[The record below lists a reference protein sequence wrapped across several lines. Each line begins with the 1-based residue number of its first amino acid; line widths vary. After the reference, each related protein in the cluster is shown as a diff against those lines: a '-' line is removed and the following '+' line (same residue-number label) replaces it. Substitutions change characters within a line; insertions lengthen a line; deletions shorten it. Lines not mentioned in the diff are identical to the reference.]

1 MLSASLLDLI
11 ARIRAATS
19 KAALLAE
26 LSAILVDFGINSFAF
41 TKIPQPGQSFD
52 EAMLGVVVSEEW
64 LNLWTQKEYHQVDP
78 GILYAPTTAKPFVYS
93 SEFLSPTGRSLE
105 VIRAAEDFGLHRGV
119 MVPVSGV
126 RGIEGLVWFN
136 GAQLEPLLPVLQVIG
151 LYAFERMQEL
161 SDRPQPQFVSLT
173 PREREV
179 LSWFSLGKS
188 AWEVGEILKI
198 SQRTVEWHMDGAM
211 RKLGTVN
218 RTQTVLEALRRGLI
232 SP

>member
-1 MLSASLLDLI
+1 MLSASILDPI
-11 ARIRAATS
+11 ARISAAKSTDD
-19 KAALLAE
+19 
-26 LSAILVDFGINSFAF
+26 LVDELKSMLSEFGISAFAF
-41 TKIPQPGQSFD
+41 NRIPQPGQSFD
-52 EAMLGVVVSEEW
+52 QTTFGVVVTLEW
-64 LNLWTQKEYHQVDP
+64 LELWTERDYHQVDP
-78 GILYAPTTAKPFVYS
+78 GTLYAPTTTKPFVYS
-93 SEFLSPTGRSLE
+93 SEFLKPTGPSIE

-119 MVPVSGV
+119 MVPVPGV

-136 GAQLEPLLPVLQVIG
+136 GAHLEPLLPVLQIIG
-151 LYAFERMQEL
+151 LYAFERMHEL
-161 SDRPQPQFVSLT
+161 SDPPETRPVSLT

-179 LSWFSLGKS
+179 LSWLSLGKS
-188 AWEVGEILKI
+188 AWEVGEILEI